1 MSETDIVIEPIFED
15 GEIVFKQEETKQEE
29 TKQEETKQE
38 ETKQEETKQEET
50 KQEETKQEETKQE
63 ETKQEER
70 QKEEEKKEEEKKE
83 VVRLD
88 KKGRRITEKTL
99 ERVKR
104 MNVARTVKAKEKRII
119 EVKLKKENEE
129 LRKQL
134 QIMEKLANM
143 YVSNSAEVS
152 KKPETTKEEAS
163 EPKFKKADL
172 PVYKAQAKN
181 GYFEF

>member
-50 KQEETKQEETKQE
+50 KQEEPKQEETKQ
-63 ETKQEER
+63 
-70 QKEEEKKEEEKKE
+70 EEEKKE

-104 MNVARTVKAKEKRII
+104 MNVARTLKAKEKRII

-143 YVSNSAEVS
+143 YVSKSEEVS
-152 KKPETTKEEAS
+152 KKPETTKSVEEAS